1 MSASGV
7 TAAILRHD
15 LREFARL
22 AETGYDP
29 AVVDAVLDAL
39 TDVWAEAW
47 LAVRT
52 TTHPPQV
59 RQVSARFMNLPAAT
73 DPVGKLRKAGLLHF
87 DGHPMEELLAQVSAA
102 VPVNWGV
109 DLAVDT
115 GVQKIWTA
123 FPELISVDRIMD
135 FSGIPES
142 ARAHAEQLNQWGGG
156 EIALMAADFVNR
168 TLNLYTQI
176 LRPGQLT
183 TTDIATILH
192 ELDFV
197 AADPNE
203 LSALAW
209 PYTVYATFNWTTPT
223 IQRICFPARYT
234 ADSFPALDPTLTRFV
249 NGAPFA
255 GPGPRGFAFY
265 AAYGPT
271 ERYYKVQA
279 DYTSAAT
286 QTLPGGVKVPQ
297 TR

>member
-1 MSASGV
+1 MSV
-7 TAAILRHD
+7 TAENLRQD

-22 AETGYDP
+22 AETCYDP
-29 AVVDAVLDAL
+29 VVVDAVLDAL
-39 TDVWAEAW
+39 TGVWADGW

-52 TTHPPQV
+52 TTHPLPV
-59 RQVSARFMNLPAAT
+59 RQVSARFMNLPLAA
-73 DPVGKLRKAGLLHF
+73 DPVGALREAGLLSF
-87 DGHPMEELLAQVSAA
+87 VGHPMEELLARVSAA
-102 VPVNWGV
+102 VPVGVGV

-123 FPELISVDRIMD
+123 FPELISVDRIVD
-135 FSGIPES
+135 FPGIPES
-142 ARAHAEQLNQWGGG
+142 ARGHAEQLNRWGG
-156 EIALMAADFVNR
+156 EKIALMAIDFVNR

-183 TTDIATILH
+183 ATDIADILR

-197 AADPNE
+197 AADPDE
-203 LSALAW
+203 LAALAW
-209 PYTVYATFNWTTPT
+209 PYTVYATFNWNSPS

-234 ADSFPALDPTLTRFV
+234 AETFPAIDPVLSRFV

-279 DYTSAAT
+279 DYTSAAL
-286 QTLPGGVKVPQ
+286 QTLPGGVEVPQ
-297 TR
+297 CR

>member
-1 MSASGV
+1 MSV
-7 TAAILRHD
+7 TADSLRRD

-22 AETGYDP
+22 AETRYDP
-29 AVVDAVLDAL
+29 VVVDAVLDAL
-39 TDVWAEAW
+39 TGVWADGW

-52 TTHPPQV
+52 TTHPLPV
-59 RQVSARFMNLPAAT
+59 RQVSARFMNLPTAA
-73 DPVGKLRKAGLLHF
+73 DPVGKLRDAGLLSF
-87 DGHPMEELLAQVSAA
+87 VGHPMEELLARVSAA
-102 VPVNWGV
+102 VPVDVGV

-123 FPELISVDRIMD
+123 FPDLISVDRILD
-135 FSGIPES
+135 FPGIPES
-142 ARAHAEQLNQWGGG
+142 ARAHAEQLERWGGG
-156 EIALMAADFVNR
+156 EIALMAIDFVNR

-183 TTDIATILH
+183 AADIATILR

-197 AADPNE
+197 AADPDE
-203 LSALAW
+203 LSAVAW
-209 PYTVYATFNWTTPT
+209 PYTVYATFSWNSPG

-234 ADSFPALDPTLTRFV
+234 AESFPAIDPVLSRFV

-279 DYTSAAT
+279 DYTSAVVH
-286 QTLPGGVKVPQ
+286 TLPGGVEVPQ
-297 TR
+297 SR